1 MGSMRKRPQVA
12 ASVHKTAARVLQAE
26 FPGQYVTVTQ
36 ADVSPD
42 TSVATVWV
50 SVLPDPAQEGS
61 PETMEAE
68 ALLAQAQSLEGK
80 IRRALA
86 DDLQRRR
93 VPEVTLK
100 LDTSARHAQA
110 IEDTLR
116 ETRGGEA
123 DN

>member
-1 MGSMRKRPQVA
+1 MRKRPQVA

-50 SVLPDPAQEGS
+50 SVLPEAPQEGS

-80 IRRALA
+80 IRRTLA

-93 VPEVTLK
+93 VPEVTLQ

>member
-1 MGSMRKRPQVA
+1 MRKRGQVA

-26 FPGQYVTVTQ
+26 FPGQYVTVTE
-36 ADVSPD
+36 ADVSRD

-50 SVLPDPAQEGS
+50 SVLPRPAQGG
-61 PETMEAE
+61 PPDAMEAE
-68 ALLAQAQSLEGK
+68 ELLAQAQSLEGK
-80 IRRALA
+80 IRWALA

-93 VPEVTLK
+93 VPEVTLN

-116 ETRGGEA
+116 ETGNRE
-123 DN
+123 